1 MTVDGQTSIG
11 PAEPKPDADQSDE
24 PQAIAEGV
32 DAQDANEFDM
42 RHGLAG
48 AEAKPFS
55 EKPAASVK
63 AAGARQSRKPADRE
77 AFTSEPARDSN
88 RKDPN
93 ERSDMISERRNPG
106 QPGGSGDA
114 AWKPAR

>member
-1 MTVDGQTSIG
+1 VDGQTSIG
-11 PAEPKPDADQSDE
+11 PAEPKPAAADQGDKT
-24 PQAIAEGV
+24 QAIVEGV

-55 EKPAASVK
+55 KKPAASGK
-63 AAGARQSRKPADRE
+63 TAGARQSERPGDHE
-77 AFTSEPARDSN
+77 AFSSEPAEDPN

-106 QPGGSGDA
+106 QHGGSGDA
-114 AWKPAR
+114 AWKRAQ